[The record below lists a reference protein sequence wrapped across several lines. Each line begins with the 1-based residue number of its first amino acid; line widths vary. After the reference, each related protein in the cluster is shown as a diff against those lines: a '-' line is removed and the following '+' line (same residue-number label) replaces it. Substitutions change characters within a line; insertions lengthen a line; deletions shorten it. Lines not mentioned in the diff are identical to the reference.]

1 MKKFSILFALLLMLQ
16 SCSVYHSG
24 TVSVDEAV
32 AAESKVKVITE
43 DHEKY
48 KFQRL
53 EKENDHLVGYVKPL
67 SGTAK
72 KLTDMPSQPEGRFL
86 KVDLS
91 NIAVETI
98 KLRNNTLSTIINIA
112 IPVVAVVAPIAVVA
126 TAWTLDY

>member
-1 MKKFSILFALLLMLQ
+1 MKKLFLLLVSLFLLQ
-16 SCSVYHSG
+16 SCSVYHSEPI
-24 TVSVDEAV
+24 SVEQAV

-43 DHEKY
+43 DHTKY

-67 SGTAK
+67 SGTAN
-72 KLTDMPSQPEGRFL
+72 KLEGLPSEPDGRFL

-98 KLRNNTLSTIINIA
+98 KLRNNTLSTIINVA
-112 IPVVAVVAPIAVVA
+112 IPVVAVVAPIAIVA
-126 TAWTLDY
+126 AAMTPWN